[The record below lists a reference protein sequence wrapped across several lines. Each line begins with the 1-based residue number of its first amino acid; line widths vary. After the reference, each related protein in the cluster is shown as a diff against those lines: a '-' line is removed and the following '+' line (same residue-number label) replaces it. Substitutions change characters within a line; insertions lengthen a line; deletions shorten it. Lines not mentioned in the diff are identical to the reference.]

1 MISPALA
8 QCLLIV
14 AATLLALTTAF
25 IAERNLR
32 SIR

>member
-8 QCLLIV
+8 QSLLIV
-14 AATLLALTTAF
+14 TAVLLALTVAF

-32 SIR
+32 SLR